1 MSGRYQ
7 YQLSDYKEIE
17 QLGDNQGV
25 FLVRNRYNNKLYIEK
40 KLDIYSL
47 DVYKY
52 LQENHIKNTPVIYK
66 TAEEKGKLFVIE
78 EYVTGTLL
86 NEHIKKYGSL
96 SADEAIDITKKLCS
110 IIKELHECDP
120 PIIHRDIKPE
130 NIILKKD
137 GTVVLLDMN
146 AAKFFDENS
155 TKDTYLLGTYGYAA
169 PEQYGFGKSGI
180 SSDIYGIGKVLNEML
195 TGDIN
200 TAPSGSIKI
209 VINKCTEM
217 DPKNR
222 YQSVDELM
230 KDLNRKDILSAVD
243 YDRLPG
249 FRTDKLWQ
257 KLLAS
262 MGYVSFML
270 LFQAAHFEGVTNMYE
285 TWFYRFTYYI
295 TFMMAFL
302 FCRNYRN
309 IWDTVGISRVENR
322 LVKITVIFM
331 MVIGI
336 LFIGLTT
343 ASTLGLIIREGISQ

>member
-52 LQENHIKNTPVIYK
+52 LQDNHIKNTPVIYETTEK
-66 TAEEKGKLFVIE
+66 KGKLFVIE

-96 SADEAIDITKKLCS
+96 SADEAIDITKKLCC

-169 PEQYGFGKSGI
+169 PEQYGFGKSGV

-200 TAPSGSIKI
+200 TAPSGNIKI
-209 VINKCTEM
+209 VIDKCTEM

-222 YQSVDELM
+222 YQSVGELM
-230 KDLNRKDILSAVD
+230 KGLNRKDILSTVD
-243 YDRLPG
+243 YDKLPG
-249 FRTDKLWQ
+249 FRTDNLWQ
-257 KLLAS
+257 KILAF
-262 MGYVSFML
+262 MGYVLFTL
-270 LFQAAHFEGVTNMYE
+270 LFLKANFEGITNLYE
-285 TWFYRFTYYI
+285 IWFYRLTYYI
-295 TFMMAFL
+295 TFVIAFL

-309 IWDTVGISRVENR
+309 IWNMVGISRVENR
-322 LVKITVIFM
+322 LVKITVIVM
-331 MVIGI
+331 MEIGI
-336 LFIGLTT
+336 LFIGMTF
-343 ASTLGLIIREGISQ
+343 ASTLGLIIRNVTS